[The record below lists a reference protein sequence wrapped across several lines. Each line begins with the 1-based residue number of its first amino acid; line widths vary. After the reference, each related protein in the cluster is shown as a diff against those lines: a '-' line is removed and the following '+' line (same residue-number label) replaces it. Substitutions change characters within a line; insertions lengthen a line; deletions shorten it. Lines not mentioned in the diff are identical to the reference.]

1 MHSEVK
7 TMFLELIAG
16 HRGNHKFSSHSQS
29 GAGRASACSVK
40 SYCYALA
47 RAG

>member
-1 MHSEVK
+1 
-7 TMFLELIAG
+7 MFLELVAG
-16 HRGNHKFSSHSQS
+16 DRGNHKFSSHSQS

-47 RAG
+47 KAG